1 MVSQHLLLD
10 YLADQSQQ
18 RDAALAESARSFL
31 VCRMFVDELSSNHA
45 SGLSTAKLHQSDLLV
60 QYKKIMQQADKGTS
74 CDLEAGMHLIIHWA
88 WHKCDMAA
96 RSCVLHRQHQI
107 PQRVSES
114 VM

>member
-45 SGLSTAKLHQSDLLV
+45 SGVSTAKLHQSDLLV
-60 QYKKIMQQADKGTS
+60 QYQKILQQADKGTS
-74 CDLEAGMHLIIHWA
+74 CDLEAGMHLINWA
-88 WHKCDMAA
+88 WHKYDMAA
-96 RSCVLHRQHQI
+96 RSCVLHQQHQI

-114 VM
+114 II